1 VRLVS
6 REALLSFRRAPL
18 LSALSV
24 TTIAF
29 SLFVVGLF
37 GLVALNLRQ
46 ALRGVQERV
55 EVVAYLLR
63 ATPPEAIATAS
74 EDISAFPEV
83 QKVDYVSAEQA
94 LARARTDLP
103 SEFRDLYRDL
113 QVNPLPAS
121 LEISL
126 KEGFRDAEHARAVAD
141 RVRAYQFVEDVRYG
155 EDWIKKLDRL
165 RNIAGLVVIT
175 IGLAFAVVAVVII
188 GTTIRMTVLQR
199 AREIAIMRLV
209 GASDWFVRG
218 PFLLEGALKG
228 FLGGAFAV
236 LLCWLALV
244 LFRGQAASA
253 GTDPSIYGFSG
264 LLFFKPI
271 HVALVMLFGIL
282 MGLGASLVSVG
293 RHLRH
298 V

>member
-1 VRLVS
+1 MRLVS

-37 GLVALNLRQ
+37 GLVALNVRQ

-55 EVVAYLLR
+55 EVRAFLLR
-63 ATPPEAIATAS
+63 GTPPETIAAAS

-83 QKVDYVSAEQA
+83 QKVDYVTADQA

-121 LEISL
+121 LEITL
-126 KEGFRDAEHARAVAD
+126 KEPFRDAAHAKAVAE
-141 RVRAYQFVEDVRYG
+141 RLQAYQFVEDVRYG

-165 RNIAGLVVIT
+165 RNIAGIVMVT

-199 AREIAIMRLV
+199 AREIIIMRLV

-228 FLGGAFAV
+228 FLGGALAV
-236 LLCWLALV
+236 LLCYL
-244 LFRGQAASA
+244 G
-253 GTDPSIYGFSG
+253 Y
-264 LLFFKPI
+264 LLFQGNETGSITGLVFFQPL
-271 HVALVMLFGIL
+271 HVVLIVVFGTL
-282 MGLGASLVSVG
+282 LGLSASLVSVG
-293 RHLRH
+293 RHLRN